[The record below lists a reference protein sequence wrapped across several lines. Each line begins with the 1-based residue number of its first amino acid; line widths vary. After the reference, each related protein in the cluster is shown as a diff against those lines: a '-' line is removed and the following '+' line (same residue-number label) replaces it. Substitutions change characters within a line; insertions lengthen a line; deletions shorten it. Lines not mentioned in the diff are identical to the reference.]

1 MKQPSHKDVID
12 MGLEARDTVTHL
24 RSSIYDDEYAR
35 VYSDAYDHGDEY
47 ETLKAR
53 LKVAFHHVDTN
64 GNWYRYP
71 ECVEK
76 KAHYD
81 AAIAI
86 IRHLLFTPPHLA

>member
-12 MGLEARDTVTHL
+12 MGLEARDTVLHL

-53 LKVAFHHVDTN
+53 LKVAFHHVETN

-86 IRHLLFTPPHLA
+86 IQHLLFTPPHLA